1 MCKAGFAQAGFSVGR
16 ERALHSPPMLS
27 TGFLKPSV
35 QTVGNAVLNSAVF
48 TTLPDFHFRR
58 DPFSKTCTG
67 LIDAAWWVYVPLS
80 TFPATTVTTTKRGCI
95 NFCFYRSSSGVGV
108 LHPGIHRKKRGGDF
122 HTPSQWCRV
131 SQTDKGAIT
140 PCLARGLSRRERSHR
155 EPQPWKSR

>member
-1 MCKAGFAQAGFSVGR
+1 MCKASLAQAGFSVGR
-16 ERALHSPPMLS
+16 KHALHSPPMLS
-27 TGFLKPSV
+27 TGFLKPAV

-48 TTLPDFHFRR
+48 TTLPAFHFRR
-58 DPFSKTCTG
+58 DRFSKTCTG
-67 LIDAAWWVYVPLS
+67 VIDASWWVSVPLS
-80 TFPATTVTTTKRGCI
+80 TFPATTVTTTKKGWI
-95 NFCFYRSSSGVGV
+95 NLGSYRSSSGGAV
-108 LHPGIHRKKRGGDF
+108 LHPGIHRKKRGRDF

>member
-1 MCKAGFAQAGFSVGR
+1 MCKASLAQTGFSIGE

-27 TGFLKPSV
+27 TGFLKRSV
-35 QTVGNAVLNSAVF
+35 QTVGNAVLNSAGF
-48 TTLPDFHFRR
+48 TTLPAFHFCR
-58 DPFSKTCTG
+58 DRFSKTCTG
-67 LIDAAWWVYVPLS
+67 FIDAAYWVSVPLS

-95 NFCFYRSSSGVGV
+95 NFGFYRSSSVVRV
-108 LHPGIHRKKRGGDF
+108 LHPGIHRKKRWGDF

>member
-1 MCKAGFAQAGFSVGR
+1 MCKVSLAQAGVNLGW
-16 ERALHSPPMLS
+16 ERALHSPPILS
-27 TGFLKPSV
+27 TGFLKTSV

-48 TTLPDFHFRR
+48 PTLPAFHFRR
-58 DPFSKTCTG
+58 DRFSKTCTG
-67 LIDAAWWVYVPLS
+67 VIHGAWWVSVPLS
-80 TFPATTVTTTKRGCI
+80 TFPATTVTTAKRGCI
-95 NFCFYRSSSGVGV
+95 NFCFYRSSSGGAV